1 MTNVRL
7 GVLLWPQ
14 GTDWELFEA
23 SAKRVEAFHITELE
37 STSRR
42 KRSARAASAVT
53 MASVCCEPYFAMC
66 SIASSSPFT
75 TRIDT
80 TGASHSV

>member
-1 MTNVRL
+1 MPISAPET
-7 GVLLWPQ
+7 VLVAV
-14 GTDWELFEA
+14 GEA
-23 SAKRVEAFHITELE
+23 GRAFHITELE

-42 KRSARAASAVT
+42 KRSARALSPAT
-53 MASVCCEPYFAMC
+53 MASVCCEPYFVMC

-75 TRIDT
+75 TRTDT